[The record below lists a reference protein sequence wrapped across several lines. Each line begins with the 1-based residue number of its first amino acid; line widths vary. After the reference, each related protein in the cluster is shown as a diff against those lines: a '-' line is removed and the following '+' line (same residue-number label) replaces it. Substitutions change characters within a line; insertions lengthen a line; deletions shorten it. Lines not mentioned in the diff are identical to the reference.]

1 MPIETLIRM
10 VQQIARNNA
19 VLPPQRAAARIA
31 RHLTLFWT
39 HAMIA
44 ELQAYAAGNPEEL
57 DATVRAALQQL
68 VAESLG

>member
-1 MPIETLIRM
+1 M

-19 VLPPQRAAARIA
+19 ALPPQRAAARIA

-44 ELQAYAAGNPEEL
+44 DLQAYAAGNPEEL
-57 DATVRAALQQL
+57 GTTVMAALQQL

>member
-1 MPIETLIRM
+1 MPIEPLIRM

-19 VLPPQRAAARIA
+19 ALPPQRAAARIA

-39 HAMIA
+39 RAMIA

-57 DATVRAALQQL
+57 DATVRAALHNDL
-68 VAESLG
+68 SDG

>member
-1 MPIETLIRM
+1 VPIETLVQM

-19 VLPPQRAAARIA
+19 ALPPQRAAARIA

-44 ELQAYAAGNPEEL
+44 ELQAWAAANPEEL
-57 DATVRAALQQL
+57 DATVIDALQQL